1 MYSVFFIRW
10 CMFHLLQ
17 CFIDSAIHSLLDSW
31 TRWHSNFI
39 GLLVS
44 WLIDSPVHWFIGKLI
59 EVRGSLIRWLID
71 SLFRCFIGFIDW
83 LFIYSLIHWFTDS
96 SIHWLIDSPIHSS
109 IDSLLPWFID
119 SCFFASIIHWFT
131 DSATPESTHSL
142 MHWVIASLLHG
153 FIVSLLIDSL
163 LRCFVDLSL
172 WFFDLL
178 VSSLVNSVH
187 CAWTFPYRF
196 VSIRTFAHSVIH
208 HLVTTSLLL
217 HLKDLP
223 IGHWFFKGLKTS
235 WFFRYFRAGMVGHYL
250 VQSCF
255 SFMFFV

>member
-1 MYSVFFIRW
+1 
-10 CMFHLLQ
+10 MFHLLQ

-44 WLIDSPVHWFIGKLI
+44 WLIDSPGHWFIGKLI

-109 IDSLLPWFID
+109 IDSLLPCFI
-119 SCFFASIIHWFT
+119 ASWIHWFMFFCFNNSLVHWLS
-131 DSATPESTHSL
+131 DSWIHSFIDAL
-142 MHWVIASLLHG
+142 SHCFVASWIHC
-153 FIVSLLIDSL
+153 FIVDWFFDSL
-163 LRCFVDLSL
+163 FRCFTDLSL

>member
-1 MYSVFFIRW
+1 
-10 CMFHLLQ
+10 MFHLLQ

-59 EVRGSLIRWLID
+59 EVRGSL
-71 SLFRCFIGFIDW
+71 FRCFIGFIDW

-109 IDSLLPWFID
+109 IDSLLPCFIASWIHWFMFFCFNNSLVHWLSDSWIHSFID
-119 SCFFASIIHWFT
+119 ALSHCFVASWIHCFIVDWFFASLF
-131 DSATPESTHSL
+131 
-142 MHWVIASLLHG
+142 
-153 FIVSLLIDSL
+153 
-163 LRCFVDLSL
+163 RCFTDLSL

-223 IGHWFFKGLKTS
+223 IGHWFFKGLKAS